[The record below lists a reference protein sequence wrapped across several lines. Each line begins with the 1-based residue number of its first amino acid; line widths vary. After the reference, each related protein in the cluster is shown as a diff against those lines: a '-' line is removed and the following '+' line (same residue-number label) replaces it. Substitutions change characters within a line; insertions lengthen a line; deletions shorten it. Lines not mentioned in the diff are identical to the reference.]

1 MRIRRDTIRII
12 QENKIV
18 VEYREEGENY
28 ERQQPQA
35 NQDDFPLVQVCQLH
49 TGRLFQHRKNF
60 RLITPRA
67 RHFKRRTWWLP
78 RPPMFSPGAFDRGIT
93 GGRWWKKHSIFVMPG
108 RVLLLIAAPVRE
120 FLSPAG
126 NRFPA
131 ASLGNFSADNPE
143 KRVSFT
149 HGA

>member
-1 MRIRRDTIRII
+1 MRIPRDIIRIV

-18 VEYREEGENY
+18 VEDREEGENY
-28 ERQQPQA
+28 EQQQPQA

-49 TGRLFQHRKNF
+49 TGRLFRQSKNS

-67 RHFKRRTWWLP
+67 RHFKRRTWGLP

-93 GGRWWKKHSIFVMPG
+93 GGRWWEKHSIFVMPG
-108 RVLLLIAAPVRE
+108 RVSLLIAAPVRE

-126 NRFPA
+126 NRLPA
-131 ASLGNFSADNPE
+131 ASLGNFQQTIPKSA
-143 KRVSFT
+143 
-149 HGA
+149 